1 MDILFVSES
10 PKPLLDELVAVL
22 LVSIATLVVML
33 LVVFLLDSIENL
45 LSLPNAEFNGDDER
59 GGTADDDDDDAVV
72 GVDDVLSDRGMR
84 NLYVET
90 SSDDD

>member
-1 MDILFVSES
+1 VDILFVSES

-22 LVSIATLVVML
+22 LVSIATLVEML
-33 LVVFLLDSIENL
+33 LVVFLQDSIENL
-45 LSLPNAEFNGDDER
+45 LSLPNAEFNCDDER
-59 GGTADDDDDDAVV
+59 GGTADDDDAVV

>member
-1 MDILFVSES
+1 VDILFVSES

-33 LVVFLLDSIENL
+33 LVVFLQDSIENL

-59 GGTADDDDDDAVV
+59 GGTADDDAVV

>member
-1 MDILFVSES
+1 VDVLFVSES

-22 LVSIATLVVML
+22 LVSIATLVVIL
-33 LVVFLLDSIENL
+33 LVVFLQDSIENL

-72 GVDDVLSDRGMR
+72 GVDDVLLDRGMR

>member
-1 MDILFVSES
+1 VDVLFVSES

-22 LVSIATLVVML
+22 LVSIATLVEML
-33 LVVFLLDSIENL
+33 LVVFLQDSIENL

-59 GGTADDDDDDAVV
+59 GGTDDDDDDAVV
-72 GVDDVLSDRGMR
+72 GVDDVLLDRGMR

>member
-1 MDILFVSES
+1 VDTLFVSES

-22 LVSIATLVVML
+22 LESIATLVVML

-59 GGTADDDDDDAVV
+59 GGTAADDDDDAVV

>member
-1 MDILFVSES
+1 MDVLFISKS
-10 PKPLLDELVAVL
+10 PKPLLEELIAVL
-22 LVSIATLVVML
+22 LVSIATLVEML
-33 LVVFLLDSIENL
+33 LVEFLLDSIDNL

-59 GGTADDDDDDAVV
+59 GGTADDDALV

>member
-22 LVSIATLVVML
+22 LVSIATLVEML
-33 LVVFLLDSIENL
+33 FVVFLLDSIENL

-59 GGTADDDDDDAVV
+59 GGTADDDDDAVV

-84 NLYVET
+84 NLYVEA